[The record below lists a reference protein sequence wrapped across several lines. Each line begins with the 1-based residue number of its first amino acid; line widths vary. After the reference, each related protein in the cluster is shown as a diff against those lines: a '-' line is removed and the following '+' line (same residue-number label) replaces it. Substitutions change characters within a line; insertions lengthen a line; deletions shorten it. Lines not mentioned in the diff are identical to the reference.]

1 MKPLALTLAFCV
13 LVASGSAD
21 ADQSCKAKAS
31 QQKLTDEALLN
42 FVKKC
47 EFDALTACANLA
59 AGKPYSDS
67 VMDTCAAKAVGVGP
81 RWCAP
86 HYCKVNSDCTGGAG
100 CNVCWAG
107 LCGN

>member
-1 MKPLALTLAFCV
+1 M
-13 LVASGSAD
+13 VASGSAD

-31 QQKLTDEALLN
+31 EQKLTDEALLN

-59 AGKPYSDS
+59 ADKPDSDS
-67 VMDTCAAKAVGVGP
+67 FMDTCAAKAVGVGP

-100 CNVCWAG
+100 CDVCWAG